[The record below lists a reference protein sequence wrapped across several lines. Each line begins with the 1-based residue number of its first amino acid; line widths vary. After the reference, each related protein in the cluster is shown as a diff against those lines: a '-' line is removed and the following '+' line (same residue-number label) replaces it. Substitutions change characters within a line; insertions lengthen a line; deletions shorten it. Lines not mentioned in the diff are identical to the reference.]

1 MNYAPRGI
9 DDKQKL
15 FEIKDDA
22 NGDPA
27 LYYNGQPAADS
38 YRPKSGGEV
47 HVIQNGRIRAL
58 AAGERSR
65 LAPGQF
71 VGMWS
76 MAAEKVTYKKFPAL
90 SAYIDRIGAKQFTYR
105 RFGIV
110 EMISNYPKVVVTIK
124 LVGDSEIAVRG
135 DKKKEFAPTKDECA
149 AIKLERPGAAL
160 PKSINVSAGM
170 LEQLREK
177 VGRDAHLD
185 VCIERH
191 PKEAKDNIVMVEQR
205 IEKAGG
211 KKVFC
216 PWTYWSDGTWQP
228 MEPDGG
234 LPLWKPLK
242 PRFEGGGAPI
252 MIHEGAKAAQAM
264 DKLVND
270 PARREELARHP
281 FGEVLKRYEHWG
293 MLGGAYRVAD
303 VQWRELRAEKPN
315 NVIYVCDN
323 DYPGKS
329 ALKLVSRYYGKAL
342 KGIVFDKNWN
352 EGWDLADEM
361 PKDLFAKTTGK
372 YVGPSWGDLLKS
384 ATWATTSEPNPSGV
398 GRPVMKV
405 RPEFAQEWIHCVT
418 PEVYIHRDWPGQILI
433 EKEFNHEVRAFS
445 NVDDTARLLKADNA
459 SKTAILAYRPA
470 KPPGIFSEEK
480 GTYFNTHIGSQIV
493 AVDGDAAPWLDYMT
507 YMIPGERD
515 RLEVMRWCAT
525 LIDRRDIKMLYALL
539 LISEAQGIGKG
550 TLGERVLLPL
560 VGKNNASIPSEKE
573 IVDSAFN
580 YWSAHKRLAVVH
592 EIYAGHSSK
601 AYNTLKTIVTDKYI
615 PVSKKFQ
622 ANYEIENWIHIV
634 ACSNSKRALQLS
646 MDDRRW
652 SMGVGRGRAGY

>member
-1 MNYAPRGI
+1 
-9 DDKQKL
+9 
-15 FEIKDDA
+15 
-22 NGDPA
+22 
-27 LYYNGQPAADS
+27 
-38 YRPKSGGEV
+38 
-47 HVIQNGRIRAL
+47 
-58 AAGERSR
+58 
-65 LAPGQF
+65 
-71 VGMWS
+71 
-76 MAAEKVTYKKFPAL
+76 
-90 SAYIDRIGAKQFTYR
+90 
-105 RFGIV
+105 
-110 EMISNYPKVVVTIK
+110 
-124 LVGDSEIAVRG
+124 
-135 DKKKEFAPTKDECA
+135 
-149 AIKLERPGAAL
+149 
-160 PKSINVSAGM
+160 
-170 LEQLREK
+170 
-177 VGRDAHLD
+177 
-185 VCIERH
+185 
-191 PKEAKDNIVMVEQR
+191 
-205 IEKAGG
+205 
-211 KKVFC
+211 
-216 PWTYWSDGTWQP
+216 

-652 SMGVGRGRAGY
+652 LVPRLTEVKRAAEYWASFNSWLTEDEGLGKIKYWTQEFLKVNAPVMTGADAPWTEAKNEVIKEGYSQGMLLVADWLEGLKAAETENANKENREPRRHIVVTDETCRDLIKFKLHDGRHNDRLESPATIRRVATAAGWFVGKERVRVAQGELQTRLIANDPQWLEVTPAKLRENKEVWFLDKLPTMSM